1 MHKYVIMGVQG
12 CGKGTQAKL
21 LARDF
26 DLVHISVG
34 DIFRWHIQSHTKL
47 GARIRRLVASGGL
60 VPDDVVEE
68 VVKARLDEHDWNH
81 GFILDGFPRNHSQ
94 AEFFLESYDI
104 DAVIQIG
111 VPDEVVADRILGRR
125 LCRKCGQDY
134 NLNGH
139 RPAVADRCDL
149 CQGPVCAR
157 ADDTPEA
164 VQARLHDYHTKTAPV
179 LELFR
184 RKGLVLVVDGTAA
197 PDAVQDEIRRGLGL
211 KQRASRVNLAP
222 VPASPGERGRG
233 NQGAPGAETE
243 LSGGAGPCRAAGKV
257 EGRS

>member
-47 GARIRRLVASGGL
+47 
-60 VPDDVVEE
+60 
-68 VVKARLDEHDWNH
+68 
-81 GFILDGFPRNHSQ
+81 
-94 AEFFLESYDI
+94 
-104 DAVIQIG
+104 
-111 VPDEVVADRILGRR
+111 
-125 LCRKCGQDY
+125 
-134 NLNGH
+134 
-139 RPAVADRCDL
+139 
-149 CQGPVCAR
+149 
-157 ADDTPEA
+157 
-164 VQARLHDYHTKTAPV
+164 QARLHDYHTKTAPV